1 MNTLYLSATEAS
13 TASTA
18 ANIIKNGG
26 LVAIPTETVYG
37 LGANGLD
44 PVAVKKIFEAK
55 GRPQDNPLIL
65 HIADASALDTLCH
78 HIPDSAYALAA
89 AFWPGPLTMVL
100 PARDIVPLS
109 TRAGLPSVAVR
120 CPDSDITRDIIRLSG
135 VPVAAPSANIS
146 GKPSTTTAEH
156 VRNDHDGRID
166 CIVDGGACRV
176 GVESTIV
183 DLTETPPRLLRPG
196 GITPEELEA
205 VLGEITVD
213 KAVTQALRAD
223 EVAKAPGMKYKH
235 YAPQCEVVIV
245 SGSAEEAAAY
255 VRANRKANDR
265 VLCFE
270 EELTAFAGCDPLA
283 YGKEND
289 PATLSAG
296 LFSALRIL
304 DDPAVGTVY
313 ARCPQG
319 GGMACAVRN
328 RLSKAAAFQIID
340 PAAAACTL
348 ETPVI
353 ASPEGAWQSQKEIP
367 TVAPL
372 PRNDTQSQSANQI
385 PAFGIRHSAFV
396 IGITGGTGCGK
407 TTLLNCIRSKGGTV
421 IDCDAVYHDLLKT
434 DKDLLAA
441 IENAF
446 PGTVENGVL
455 QRKKLG
461 AVVFG
466 DKAAMKRLTAITGPV
481 IDRAVKRRLAQ
492 SRGLTAIDAI
502 GLFEGKLN
510 TLCHTTVAVTAPTD
524 ARIARLMARDGITAE
539 YAASRISA
547 QKSNDHYSAL
557 CAHTLEN
564 NGTQA
569 EFEAKCL
576 AFLEGLGIM

>member
-1 MNTLYLSATEAS
+1 MYTLYLSANEPNTPHL
-13 TASTA
+13 A
-18 ANIIKNGG
+18 AEIIRSGG

-100 PARDIVPLS
+100 PAKDAVPMS

-120 CPDSDITRDIIRLSG
+120 CPDSDITRQIIRLSG
-135 VPVAAPSANIS
+135 VPIAAPSANIS

-156 VRNDHDGRID
+156 VKFDHDGRID
-166 CIVDGGACRV
+166 CIVDGGPCRV

-205 VLGEITVD
+205 VLGTLTVD
-213 KAVTQALRAD
+213 KAVTQALTEN

-235 YAPQCEVVIV
+235 YAPQCEVVIL
-245 SGSAEEAAAY
+245 SGSTESAARY
-255 VRANRKANDR
+255 VRENRKENDR

-270 EELTAFAGCDPLA
+270 EELAQFAGCAPLSYGRLCDPIS
-283 YGKEND
+283 
-289 PATLSAG
+289 LSAG
-296 LFSALRIL
+296 LFSALREL
-304 DDPAVGTVY
+304 DDPAIGTVY
-313 ARCPQG
+313 ARCPEG

-328 RLSKAAAFQIID
+328 RLSKAAAFRVID
-340 PAAAACTL
+340 P
-348 ETPVI
+348 E
-353 ASPEGAWQSQKEIP
+353 
-367 TVAPL
+367 
-372 PRNDTQSQSANQI
+372 TQSSCVKRSCI
-385 PAFGIRHSAFV
+385 

-407 TTLLNCIRSKGGTV
+407 TTLLNVVRQKGGTV
-421 IDCDAVYHDLLKT
+421 IDCDAVYHHLLET
-434 DKDLLAA
+434 DASLLRS
-441 IENAF
+441 IEEAF
-446 PGTVENGVL
+446 PGTVEMGVL

-461 AVVFG
+461 AIVFA
-466 DKAAMKRLTAITGPV
+466 DPKALARLNGITHTAVKQEVLRLLAQTTGP
-481 IDRAVKRRLAQ
+481 A
-492 SRGLTAIDAI
+492 AIDAI
-502 GLFEGKLN
+502 GLFESGLAE
-510 TLCHTTVAVTAPTD
+510 LCHTTVAVTAPRE
-524 ARIARLMARDGITAE
+524 ARIARLMDRDGITAE
-539 YAASRISA
+539 YARSRIGA
-547 QKSNDHYSAL
+547 QPSDEDFAAR

-564 NGTQA
+564 NGTPK

-576 AFLEGLGIM
+576 AFLQGLGII